1 MLYDDQEDLLSLL
14 VTHTQALAWVM
25 NIVRN
30 NDLVESEIALQVIDE
45 MKRDSR
51 NIWEEQFSYGTR
63 LKMDS
68 QKSYLLLRYITIVQ
82 SQEGQTLEDCL
93 GKSRDR

>member
-1 MLYDDQEDLLSLL
+1 LYDDQEDLLSLL

-51 NIWEEQFSYGTR
+51 NIWEEQLWNKIKDGFAEKLPTAKIYNYSP
-63 LKMDS
+63 
-68 QKSYLLLRYITIVQ
+68 
-82 SQEGQTLEDCL
+82 E
-93 GKSRDR
+93 SRGPDT

>member
-1 MLYDDQEDLLSLL
+1 MYDDQEDLLSLL

-51 NIWEEQFSYGTR
+51 NIWEEQELPTAKIYNYSP
-63 LKMDS
+63 
-68 QKSYLLLRYITIVQ
+68 
-82 SQEGQTLEDCL
+82 E
-93 GKSRDR
+93 SRGPDT

>member
-51 NIWEEQFSYGTR
+51 NIWEEQLWNKIKDGFAENLPTAKIYNYSP
-63 LKMDS
+63 
-68 QKSYLLLRYITIVQ
+68 
-82 SQEGQTLEDCL
+82 E
-93 GKSRDR
+93 SRGPDT